1 MKWLNLHNLI
11 ATGFVFVIILFF
23 PIILNL
29 NFLDPIENTIQDLNL
44 SDVVFSK
51 MIKNEEINIDTNIVL
66 VNIGDLNRRGIAK
79 QLEIINRYEPKVV
92 GIDAFFRNLN
102 NPLNDSTLKAV
113 FKRTKNL
120 VLVSKLLWNTVD
132 EKYDSIEYCHPEFM
146 QNHKTGFVN
155 FITDTVARTVRT
167 FTPKQ
172 DVEGRIE
179 KNFSCVIAEI
189 YNPDKA
195 LKVFERDN
203 ELEMI
208 NFRRNINNY
217 YHIDT
222 YEIFEKQDSLEFIR
236 NKIVLMG
243 YMGPE
248 FRTLT
253 TEDIFFTPMNEQYI
267 GKSIPDMYGIV
278 VHANVISMI
287 LDESYYYIL
296 DLYIAA
302 AGIFT
307 YVFILFTFFTY
318 LRNKSEFTS
327 RFYEPISIF
336 TVFASIFLA
345 IFLNLNSIYLFR
357 LDLNLMM
364 SIFIFLIVVPCYEAY
379 FDSIKP
385 LIEGFIEKLKNNEK
399 KK

>member
-1 MKWLNLHNLI
+1 MKIFNIHNLI
-11 ATGFVFVIILFF
+11 ATGFVFVIIFLF

-44 SDVVFSK
+44 ADVVFSK
-51 MIKNEEINIDTNIVL
+51 MIKNDTIQIDTNIVL

-113 FKRTKNL
+113 FESTKNL
-120 VLVSKLLWNTVD
+120 VLVNKLVWNSD
-132 EKYDSIEYCHPEFM
+132 KNKYDSIEYCHPAFM

-155 FITDTVARTVRT
+155 FITDITRTVRT

-172 DVEGRIE
+172 NVDDSFV

-189 YNPDKA
+189 YNPEKA
-195 LKVFERDN
+195 QKLYKRNN

-208 NFRRNINNY
+208 NFRRNIKNY
-217 YHIDT
+217 YNIDT
-222 YEIFEKQDSLEFIR
+222 YEVFEKQDSLEFIR

-243 YMGPE
+243 YMGPD
-248 FRTLT
+248 FKTLT

-287 LDESYYYIL
+287 LDESYYYIM
-296 DLYIAA
+296 DLYIAT
-302 AGIFT
+302 GGVFI
-307 YVFILFTFFTY
+307 YVFILFTFFTL
-318 LRNKSEFTS
+318 LRNKSDFSS
-327 RFYEPISIF
+327 RFYEPVSILS
-336 TVFASIFLA
+336 VFASIFLA
-345 IFLNLNSIYLFR
+345 IFLNLHSIYFFKI
-357 LDLNLMM
+357 DLNLMM
-364 SIFIFLIVVPCYEAY
+364 SVFIFLIVIPCYEAY

-385 LIEGFIEKLKNNEK
+385 LVKGLFNKLKNNGK
-399 KK
+399 KN

>member
-1 MKWLNLHNLI
+1 MKLLNIHNLI

-23 PIILNL
+23 PMILNL

-51 MIKNEEINIDTNIVL
+51 MIKNDKVNIDTNVVL

-113 FKRTKNL
+113 FVKTKNL
-120 VLVSKLLWNTVD
+120 VLVSKLLWNSNED
-132 EKYDSIEYCHPEFM
+132 RYDSIEYCHPEFM

-155 FITDTVARTVRT
+155 FIADPASRTVRT

-172 DVEGRIE
+172 NVGSSSET
-179 KNFSCVIAEI
+179 NFSCIIAEI
-189 YNPDKA
+189 YNPEKA
-195 LKVFERDN
+195 QKLYNRKN

-208 NFRRNINNY
+208 NFRRNIY
-217 YHIDT
+217 HYRHIDT
-222 YEIFEKQDSLEFIR
+222 YEVFDKQDSLEFIR

-243 YMGPE
+243 YMGPD
-248 FRTLT
+248 FSTLT
-253 TEDIFFTPMNEQYI
+253 TEDIFFTPMNVQYI

-287 LDESYYYIL
+287 LDESYYNIV
-296 DLYIAA
+296 DLYLAA
-302 AGIFT
+302 VGIFI

-327 RFYEPISIF
+327 RIYEPISIF

-345 IFLNLNSIYLFR
+345 IFLNLNSIYFLR

-364 SIFIFLIVVPCYEAY
+364 SVFIFLIVIPCYEAY
-379 FDSIKP
+379 FDSINP
-385 LIEGFIEKLKNNEK
+385 LFEGMITRLMKNGK